1 MCLCASLGVSMFFSS
16 VFLPY
21 PVLSFPFLSF
31 PFLALPC
38 LALPF
43 LFFPFLSLP
52 CLSFPFCLFLMTML
66 QKAAMRETWYAST
79 SMPNAPGD
87 LRVPPCRLTRGSA
100 PPRWRFLLQCH
111 RGPMEEKF
119 QHEYRSI
126 GLHWS
131 KWCLTK
137 NFVNT

>member
-31 PFLALPC
+31 PFLSLPC

-43 LFFPFLSLP
+43 LSFPF
-52 CLSFPFCLFLMTML
+52 LSFPFCLFLMTLL
-66 QKAAMRETWYAST
+66 QKAAMRETWYTLT

-87 LRVPPCRLTRGSA
+87 LRVPPWRLTRGSA
-100 PPRWRFLLQCH
+100 PPRWRFVLQCH
-111 RGPMEEKF
+111 RVQWKKSF
-119 QHEYRSI
+119 STNTDRSVYTVPNGVSLRI
-126 GLHWS
+126 L
-131 KWCLTK
+131 
-137 NFVNT
+137 